1 MHVKY
6 LLHALL
12 VIPLLP
18 LMYLQGRRIR
28 SSVPRLP
35 EATGPEGVCGSGS
48 KGVIRLVCIGESTFA
63 GVGVKTHEEG
73 FAGSLAKALSEQ
85 MDVAVQWK
93 VYAKSG
99 YTARTVREKLVPR
112 ITETDA
118 DLIVIGLGGNDAFT
132 LNTPW
137 AWQRD
142 IRGLIDAL
150 RQKFGDTPI
159 VFANMPPIREFP
171 AFTPLIRFTI
181 GNLVEILGEALHTLT
196 ARLPNVYFSSRIIT
210 IREWITR
217 LDVGA
222 SPADFFSDGVHPS
235 RLTYQAWA
243 KDLAAFACEN
253 AAVAER
259 LTKRVS
265 RG

>member
-1 MHVKY
+1 MYVRYILHS
-6 LLHALL
+6 LLI
-12 VIPLLP
+12 IPLLP
-18 LMYLQGRRIR
+18 LMYFQGKRIR
-28 SSVPRLP
+28 STVPRLP
-35 EATGPEGVCGSGS
+35 EATGPEGVCGSDS
-48 KGVIRLVCIGESTFA
+48 KGVIRLLCIGESTFA

-73 FAGSLAKALSEQ
+73 FAGSLAKALSESF
-85 MDVAVQWK
+85 DAEVQWK

-99 YTARTVREKLVPR
+99 YTARAVKDKMVPR
-112 ITETDA
+112 ITETSA

-132 LNTPW
+132 MNSPW

-142 IRGLIDAL
+142 IRGLIEAL

-159 VFANMPPIREFP
+159 VFTNMPPIREFP

-181 GNLVEILGEALHTLT
+181 GNLVEILGEALQSLT
-196 ARLPNVYFSSRIIT
+196 TERPNVYFSSRTIT
-210 IREWITR
+210 LSDWITR
-217 LDVGA
+217 LGVGA
-222 SPADFFSDGVHPS
+222 TPADFFSDGVHPS

-243 KDLAAFACEN
+243 KDLAEFACRN

-259 LTKRVS
+259 LKKRVS